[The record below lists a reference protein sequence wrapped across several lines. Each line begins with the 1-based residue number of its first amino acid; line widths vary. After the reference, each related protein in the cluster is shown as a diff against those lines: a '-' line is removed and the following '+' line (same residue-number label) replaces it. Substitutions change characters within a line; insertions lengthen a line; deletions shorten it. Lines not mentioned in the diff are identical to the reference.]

1 MEKELLEHARMED
14 EDNRK
19 RGKRKDKKILEEL
32 EAEEDFVEE
41 APSPGYHYN
50 TVINAPLGAD

>member
-1 MEKELLEHARMED
+1 MED

-41 APSPGYHYN
+41 APSPGYPYN
-50 TVINAPLGAD
+50 TVITAPLGAD